1 MRKSRFDGF
10 ALLLLGAAIFLLV
23 GLALKHVSPISMGD
37 FKVVYYSAR
46 CLLKNGDPYLER
58 DVLRVYQAEGR
69 ERPSEL
75 ALNRQ
80 VMTRYF
86 YPPTAFVFTVPFA
99 FLGFGPGQLLWM
111 VLSAGGLILASIL
124 MFDLAA
130 DFAPVISGA
139 LLGFLLMNSLWL
151 FMIGNSAAIVVSLCA
166 IAVWCFLKEQF
177 VRAGVLCLALSLAVK
192 PHDSGLV
199 WLFFLLAGGTFRK
212 RALQT
217 LLVFAVL
224 CLPAVLWV
232 MHVSPHWMQEAHS
245 NMLTFSSVAG
255 LTDPAATGMAGRY
268 LDSFVQLQSAV
279 AILWANP
286 RVYNSITYVICGV
299 MLLIWAIA
307 TVRLRPI
314 QARSW
319 LALAAI
325 TPLSM
330 LPIYHLQHDAKLLVL
345 TIPACAMLWS
355 EGGIIGLMA
364 VIVTASG
371 IAVNGDIFTTIRIAL
386 THHFLVPQP
395 NLPSE
400 ILTVV
405 LTRPGPLF
413 LLLMAVF
420 YLWVYTR
427 HPLVTAVH
435 PSPASKQVAP
445 NEQ

>member
-1 MRKSRFDGF
+1 MTKSRFDGF

-23 GLALKHVSPISMGD
+23 GLALKHVSSISMGD

-69 ERPSEL
+69 ERPSESV
-75 ALNRQ
+75 LNRQ

-86 YPPTAFVFTVPFA
+86 YPPTAFVFTAPFA

-111 VLSAGGLILASIL
+111 LFSAGGLILAAVL
-124 MFDLAA
+124 AFDLAA

-151 FMIGNSAAIVVSLCA
+151 LMIGNSAAIVVSLCS
-166 IAVWCFLKEQF
+166 IAVWCFLKERF
-177 VRAGVLCLALSLAVK
+177 VPVGVLCLALSLAVK

-232 MHVSPHWMQEAHS
+232 THVSPHWIQEARS
-245 NMLTFSSVAG
+245 NMLTFSGVTG

-279 AILWANP
+279 SIVWADP
-286 RVYNSITYVICGV
+286 LVYNSITYVICGV
-299 MLLIWAIA
+299 MLLIWAIV

-314 QARSW
+314 QGRSW

-330 LPIYHLQHDAKLLVL
+330 LPIYHLQHDAKLLIL
-345 TIPACAMLWS
+345 TVPACAMLWS

-364 VIVTASG
+364 VIVTAAG

-386 THHFLVPQP
+386 THQFVVPQP

-400 ILTVV
+400 MLTVV

-420 YLWVYTR
+420 YMWVYIR
-427 HPLVTAVH
+427 HPLLAATA
-435 PSPASKQVAP
+435 PSPASEQVTQ
-445 NEQ
+445 NTR